1 MADGTEWERFFDEN
15 PKPHQ
20 FKEDVQK
27 IHDFCKAAA
36 RKLDHVVLVTVIQT
50 LYGLE
55 HQRNIISLLNSLV
68 EPQFL

>member
-20 FKEDVQK
+20 FEEDVQK

-36 RKLDHVVLVTVIQT
+36 RKLDDVVLVTVILT

-55 HQRNIISLLNSLV
+55 H
-68 EPQFL
+68 